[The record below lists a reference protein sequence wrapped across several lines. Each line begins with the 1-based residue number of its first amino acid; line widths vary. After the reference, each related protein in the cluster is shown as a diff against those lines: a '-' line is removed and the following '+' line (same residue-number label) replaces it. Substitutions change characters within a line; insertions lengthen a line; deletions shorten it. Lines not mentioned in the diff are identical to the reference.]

1 MFKRLKT
8 RAGLAGLV
16 IALGALLV
24 WLDPGGPQQTAI
36 DPEAQAQEPGHV
48 LENAELTL
56 FGDDGNIMQSLKTP
70 RLLHT
75 PQLSDTW
82 AKEPR
87 AVLYDSDSRQWLA
100 NADEGTLNT
109 ATQELVLTGSAQL
122 IAPQEG
128 WQLDTQ
134 ELHYDGLNRHA
145 WSETPVMLQQ
155 PPQQMNASRMDAW
168 LNESRVRLTDNVRG
182 IHPPAT
188 QR

>member
-8 RAGLAGLV
+8 RAWLAGLF

-24 WLDPGGPQQTAI
+24 WLDPGGPKQMAI

-56 FGDDGNIMQSLKTP
+56 FDDAGNIMQSLKTP
-70 RLLHT
+70 RLIHT
-75 PQLSDTW
+75 PQLSETW
-82 AKEPR
+82 AEEPR
-87 AVLYDSDSRQWLA
+87 AVLFDSDSRQWLA

-109 ATQELVLTGSAQL
+109 ATQVLVLTGSARL
-122 IAPQEG
+122 IAPNEG

-134 ELHYDGLNRHA
+134 ELHYDGLQRHA
-145 WSETPVMLQQ
+145 WSQTPVMLQQ
-155 PPQQMNASRMDAW
+155 PPQQMTASRMDVW
-168 LNESRVRLTDNVRG
+168 LDDSQVRLTDNVRG